1 MAYIKERG
9 ENTYLVRITI
19 GTDGHG
25 KPIQKSRTFHPSK
38 PNLPKTKLKK
48 ELDAFV
54 EAFENEFQ
62 NTMAS
67 YNDASFP
74 PSEVLVANVFAKFSA
89 DDFVSTSSH
98 ALYPAK
104 TICSHFCGILRGI

>member
-38 PNLPKTKLKK
+38 AKLPKTKLRK
-48 ELDAFV
+48 ELNAFV
-54 EAFENEFQ
+54 EAFESEYR
-62 NTMAS
+62 NTDNS
-67 YNDASFP
+67 HYKS
-74 PSEVLVANVFAKFSA
+74 PSPQPDSVSAPEVLPWFNLCPVLLKIAIFQPLGSFA
-89 DDFVSTSSH
+89 
-98 ALYPAK
+98 
-104 TICSHFCGILRGI
+104 

>member
-25 KPIQKSRTFHPSK
+25 KPVQKSRTFHPSK
-38 PNLPKTKLKK
+38 SNLPKTKLKK

-54 EAFENEFQ
+54 EAFESEFQ
-62 NTMAS
+62 NTMIS
-67 YNDASFP
+67 YIVIGIVCNTELAVEP
-74 PSEVLVANVFAKFSA
+74 CQQNLKCVNLRIIEV
-89 DDFVSTSSH
+89 FVDTEKV
-98 ALYPAK
+98 LEK
-104 TICSHFCGILRGI
+104 TDML